1 MALDY
6 VRLLGINILKMFLNI
21 NAVFIDRTCIAVYVN
36 SSMTADCR
44 CAKLIKEI
52 CIHLNVIE

>member
-21 NAVFIDRTCIAVYVN
+21 NAIFIDRTRIAVYVN

-52 CIHLNVIE
+52 